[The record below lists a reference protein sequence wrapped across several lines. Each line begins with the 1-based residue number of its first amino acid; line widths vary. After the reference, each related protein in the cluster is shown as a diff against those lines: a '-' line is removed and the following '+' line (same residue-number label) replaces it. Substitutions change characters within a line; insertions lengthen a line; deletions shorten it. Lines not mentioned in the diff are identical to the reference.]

1 MDRLPRIAIA
11 GNPNSGKTSIFNCL
25 TGLSQTVGNYAGVT
39 VELKEGRAEHGGSAF
54 RVVDLPGTYS
64 LAAFSR
70 DELVARDYVVEE
82 RPDAVLNV
90 VDATNLERNL
100 YITVQ
105 LMEMRAPLVIALN
118 MADLAEEQ
126 GIRID
131 AVRLGRLLGARVVPT
146 VGSRGRGLDEA
157 LAACAELLADMEAP
171 ALRFSGRGHSG
182 GKERAAVLPADRI
195 SGPLP
200 GSAMEDEA
208 ENHALRPSAS
218 GHDSVPPPR
227 ETKSRET
234 HERPALVTYGHMVE
248 GEVARLA
255 LLVGA
260 EERLAERYAPRWV
273 AAKLIEGDAAVAGHV
288 RELAP
293 DAAGVLEVAAA
304 DSGRRIAA
312 HFGADAATIIAERRY
327 GFAAGAIR
335 ECVRFPAAAGRSLT
349 ERIDAV
355 ACSRW
360 AGPVILAAVVY
371 AMFFAVFKIGEEWGW
386 LFGRSP
392 KGWADALFAW
402 MASAAAPLASR
413 WPLFGSLLVDG
424 VIGGVGGV
432 VSFVPLIF
440 LLFLFVAVL
449 EDSGYIARVAFMTD
463 RPFRFFGLQGKSA
476 LAMIVSGGLGGGG
489 CAVPGVLAA
498 RTLREEKDRLVTM
511 LTVPFMNCGAK
522 LPVFLMLV
530 GAFFPGARARMLLLL
545 WALSWLFALGA
556 AWMLRRFVVRGEQ
569 TPFVMELP
577 PYHRPTLRGALAHA
591 WERTWTFLKK
601 AGTILLAV
609 NVLLWA
615 LMSFPRSAPEAPA
628 ASSGVDAS
636 SGATPGGARRSAEL
650 AASFAGRLGRLLEPI
665 SRLAGFGWRE
675 NISLIGGLAA
685 KEVIVGTMGTA
696 YSLGEADHEN
706 VESLSARLARDRG
719 WNPLRALAMMIFVLV
734 YSPCV
739 ATLAALKRETG
750 SWRWPAFATLY
761 TTALAFVLAVAVF
774 QLGRL
779 AGWGL
784 S

>member
-82 RPDAVLNV
+82 RPDAVLDV

-100 YITVQ
+100 YLTVQ

-131 AVRLGRLLGARVVPT
+131 AARLGRLLGARVVPT

-157 LAACAELLADMEAP
+157 LAACAELLAERERDTEKP
-171 ALRFSGRGHSG
+171 SG
-182 GKERAAVLPADRI
+182 
-195 SGPLP
+195 
-200 GSAMEDEA
+200 
-208 ENHALRPSAS
+208 
-218 GHDSVPPPR
+218 
-227 ETKSRET
+227 
-234 HERPALVTYGHMVE
+234 PALVTYGHMVE

-255 LLVGA
+255 LLAGA
-260 EERLAERYAPRWV
+260 EERLAARYAPRWV
-273 AAKLIEGDAAVAGHV
+273 AVKLIEGDAAVARRV

-293 DAAGVLEVAAA
+293 DSAAVLEAAAA

-335 ECVRFPAAAGRSLT
+335 ECVRFPAAARRSLT

-402 MASAAAPLASR
+402 MASAAAPLAAR
-413 WPLFGSLLVDG
+413 WPLLGSLVVDG

>member
-1 MDRLPRIAIA
+1 LGKLPRIAIA
-11 GNPNSGKTSIFNCL
+11 GNPNSGKTSIFNRL

-39 VELKEGRAEHGGSAF
+39 VEIKEGRAERAGRAF
-54 RVVDLPGTYS
+54 RVIDLPGTYS
-64 LAAFSR
+64 LAAFSQ
-70 DELVARDYVVEE
+70 DELIARDYVVEE
-82 RPDAVLNV
+82 RPDVVLDV

-100 YITVQ
+100 YLTVQ

-126 GIRID
+126 GVRID
-131 AVRLGRLLGARVVPT
+131 ATRLGRLLGARVVPT
-146 VGSRGRGLDEA
+146 VGSQGRGLDEA
-157 LAACAELLADMEAP
+157 LEACAELLTGQADNPEKRPGPAP
-171 ALRFSGRGHSG
+171 
-182 GKERAAVLPADRI
+182 
-195 SGPLP
+195 
-200 GSAMEDEA
+200 
-208 ENHALRPSAS
+208 
-218 GHDSVPPPR
+218 
-227 ETKSRET
+227 
-234 HERPALVTYGHMVE
+234 VTYGHMVE

-255 LLVGA
+255 LLAGS
-260 EERLAERYAPRWV
+260 EERLAARYEPRWV
-273 AAKLIEGDAAVAGHV
+273 AAKLIEGDAAVAARV

-293 DAAGVLEVAAA
+293 EAAGVLEAEAA
-304 DSGRRIAA
+304 DSARRIVA
-312 HFGADAATIIAERRY
+312 HFGADAATIVAERRY

-335 ECVRFPAAAGRSLT
+335 ECVRFPSGVRRSLT

-371 AMFFAVFKIGEEWGW
+371 AMFFAVFKLGDEWGW

-402 MASAAAPLASR
+402 LASAAAPLAQG
-413 WPLFGSLLVDG
+413 WPLLGSLLVDG

-463 RPFRFFGLQGKSA
+463 RPFRVFGLQGKSV

-530 GAFFPGARARMLLLL
+530 GAFFPDARARMLLLL
-545 WALSWLFALGA
+545 WGLSWLFALGA
-556 AWMLRRFVVRGEQ
+556 AWALRRFVIRGEQ

-577 PYHRPTLRGALAHA
+577 PYHRPTLRGALTHA

-609 NVLLWA
+609 NVVLWA
-615 LMSFPRSAPEAPA
+615 LMSFPRGAPERSALPSPA
-628 ASSGVDAS
+628 ADAS
-636 SGATPGGARRSAEL
+636 SGATRSGDRRSAEL
-650 AASFAGRLGRLLEPI
+650 GNSLAGRLGRLLEPAG
-665 SRLAGFGWRE
+665 RLAGFGWRE
-675 NISLIGGLAA
+675 NIALIGGLAA

-706 VESLSARLARDRG
+706 PASLSQRLTADPG
-719 WNPLRALAMMIFVLV
+719 WNRLRALAMMIFVLV

-739 ATLAALKRETG
+739 ATLAALRRETG
-750 SWRWPAFATLY
+750 SWKWPAFATLY
-761 TTALAFVLAVAVF
+761 TTALAFVLAVAVY
-774 QLGRL
+774 QGGLL
-779 AGWGL
+779 LGWGL